1 MMLRAVSLCVGR
13 DIHILHDNGHT
24 TKLEQ
29 ELKTHGPLFLGLIGE
44 RHYVSLHLQC
54 NLTQTDLVS
63 EPVCMERN
71 ENAVCE
77 PIGSSV
83 HPNRSKRQ
91 HNDVGKTDSN
101 DTEPRSQFTES
112 VVESSLISCNN
123 SNCEWP
129 PIWSEDVWFEKKK
142 SYPFLVCKDGKIGC
156 EVCQNVGSVKNCIR
170 SWDIVSCGVDD
181 VQLRQVEEIAEINLL
196 PFVRKSSSTH
206 VLKHTNVP

>member
-13 DIHILHDNGHT
+13 DIHNLHDNGHT
-24 TKLEQ
+24 TKLEE

-63 EPVCMERN
+63 EPVCMESN

-77 PIGSSV
+77 PIGPSV

-129 PIWSEDVWFEKKK
+129 PIRSEDVWFEKKK

-156 EVCQNVGSVKNCIR
+156 EVCQNVGSVKTASGPGISLAVEWTTCQVTSSGRDRRN
-170 SWDIVSCGVDD
+170 
-181 VQLRQVEEIAEINLL
+181 QLTSLHKKI
-196 PFVRKSSSTH
+196 F
-206 VLKHTNVP
+206 KHARTF